1 MWLGDGSAAA
11 GRVTKPDI
19 ELFDLVS
26 ARGYS
31 YSPPAG
37 SDPAKCPT
45 RTIYGLQ
52 KQLREA
58 GLLGHKHIPDDYL
71 RSSIGQRLDLIRGL
85 MDTDGTWNRVRTGI
99 AHPGNQPKTITGGFM
114 FARLRYLLD
123 FTAWA
128 LTIAFVPFLGVVIY
142 LAGGGR

>member
-1 MWLGDGSAAA
+1 MTTPRAS
-11 GRVTKPDI
+11 RT
-19 ELFDLVS
+19 
-26 ARGYS
+26 
-31 YSPPAG
+31 PPAL
-37 SDPAKCPT
+37 SDPAKKP
-45 RTIYGLQ
+45 
-52 KQLREA
+52 A
-58 GLLGHKHIPDDYL
+58 
-71 RSSIGQRLDLIRGL
+71 
-85 MDTDGTWNRVRTGI
+85 RVRTGI

>member
-1 MWLGDGSAAA
+1 MKRREPLCIGSEE
-11 GRVTKPDI
+11 R
-19 ELFDLVS
+19 
-26 ARGYS
+26 
-31 YSPPAG
+31 
-37 SDPAKCPT
+37 
-45 RTIYGLQ
+45 
-52 KQLREA
+52 
-58 GLLGHKHIPDDYL
+58 
-71 RSSIGQRLDLIRGL
+71 
-85 MDTDGTWNRVRTGI
+85 I